1 MEILTSVR
9 RLYIRFKSLVNDFVY
24 SFGRAVLL
32 LLVEVYNHTVPV
44 RERRRI
50 RVNIPLMIILGTKRR
65 VAFLDMLLEASEG
78 DKKLTDEEIRE
89 EVDTFMV
96 AVSDTLKLKL

>member
-1 MEILTSVR
+1 
-9 RLYIRFKSLVNDFVY
+9 
-24 SFGRAVLL
+24 
-32 LLVEVYNHTVPV
+32 
-44 RERRRI
+44 
-50 RVNIPLMIILGTKRR
+50 MIILGTKRR

-96 AVSDTLKLKL
+96 AVSSTLRLRF

>member
-1 MEILTSVR
+1 MVITG
-9 RLYIRFKSLVNDFVY
+9 K
-24 SFGRAVLL
+24 
-32 LLVEVYNHTVPV
+32 
-44 RERRRI
+44 
-50 RVNIPLMIILGTKRR
+50 KRR

-96 AVSDTLKLKL
+96 AVITTLKLGG